1 MGEWMLKS
9 LGKTDEP
16 FLLLAWR
23 ENSTMTIRKIREEGF
38 VHIDL
43 SSELRRL
50 SELDED
56 RRTEESV
63 ELPGEIQR
71 EIAEKLGIRG
81 TIPYDIRQWV
91 SGLVKEGLRRKGQ
104 DLG

>member
-1 MGEWMLKS
+1 MGKWMLKS

-23 ENSTMTIRKIREEGF
+23 ENGAMTIRKIREEGF

-43 SSELRRL
+43 SSELQRI
-50 SELDED
+50 SELDEG
-56 RRTEESV
+56 RRKEESV
-63 ELPGEIQR
+63 ELPRKIQR
-71 EIAEKLGIRG
+71 EVSEKLGIRG

-91 SGLVKEGLRRKGQ
+91 SGLVKEGLRRKSQ
-104 DLG
+104 DSG